1 MKTDLEKSH
10 SKFSNIKLTILSIFT
25 ILFLTTFIFIIISY
39 KEIEKE
45 IFYPLLILTGFLTL
59 ICLVLFDKFTR

>member
-10 SKFSNIKLTILSIFT
+10 SKFSNFKLTLLSVFT
-25 ILFLTTFIFIIISY
+25 ILFLTAFVFVIISY
-39 KEIEKE
+39 KKIERE
-45 IFYPLLILTGFLTL
+45 YYFPILILTGFLTL

>member
-39 KEIEKE
+39 KEIKKE